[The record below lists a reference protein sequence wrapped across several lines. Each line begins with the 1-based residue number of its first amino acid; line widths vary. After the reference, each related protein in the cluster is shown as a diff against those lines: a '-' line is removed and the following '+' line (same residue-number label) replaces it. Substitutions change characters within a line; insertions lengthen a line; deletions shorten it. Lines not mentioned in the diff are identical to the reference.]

1 MADNVDL
8 VAKKIESMKV
18 RGARD
23 IAIAAVEALRGVVEG
38 GGRMPELAEAGERL
52 KAARPSAI
60 SLPNAVD
67 YTLYLAEGNKVLK
80 GDDFRVKTLRDI
92 NDYLRSLNESI
103 KKIAEIG
110 AGIIKD
116 GDVILTHC
124 NSDTA
129 ISILKKAWDEGKK
142 IRVVCTEARPRHQG
156 YLTAR
161 QLADHGIPTTLVIDS
176 AVHWAIKAL
185 SVDKVIVGADT
196 ICANGDVVNKVG
208 TAGIALCA
216 HESDVDFFVA
226 AESLK
231 FSPQSLM
238 GKMVKIE
245 ERDTKEVT
253 ELPGVA
259 VRNPG
264 FDVTESQYI
273 DAIITEEGLMPPQA
287 AYHLLKEKYGWELK
301 KP

>member
-1 MADNVDL
+1 MKDGVDV
-8 VAKKIESMKV
+8 VAESIKSMKV

-23 IAIAAVEALRGVVEG
+23 IAIAAVEALRGVVED
-38 GGRMPELAEAGERL
+38 GGRMPELTAAGERL
-52 KAARPSAI
+52 KSARPSAI

-67 YTLYLAEGNKVLK
+67 YVLYLAEGNKVLK
-80 GDDFRVKTLRDI
+80 GDDFKVKTLRDI

-129 ISILKKAWDEGKK
+129 ISILKKAWDDGKK
-142 IRVVCTEARPRHQG
+142 IKVVCTEARPRHQG
-156 YLTAR
+156 YLTAK
-161 QLADHGIPTTLVIDS
+161 QLADYGIPTTLVIDS
-176 AVHWAIKAL
+176 AVHWAVKEL
-185 SVDKVIVGADT
+185 SVDKVVVGADT

-208 TAGIALCA
+208 TAQIALCA
-216 HESDVDFFVA
+216 YESDVDFFVA

-245 ERDTKEVT
+245 ERDVKEVT
-253 ELPGVA
+253 EIPGVA
-259 VRNPG
+259 IRNPG
-264 FDVTESQYI
+264 FDVTEAKYI

-287 AYHLLKEKYGWELK
+287 AYHLLKEKYGWELTK
-301 KP
+301 A

>member
-1 MADNVDL
+1 MKYGVDV
-8 VAKKIESMKV
+8 VAESIKSMKV

-23 IAIAAVEALRGVVEG
+23 IAIAAVEALRGVVED
-38 GGRMPELAEAGERL
+38 GGRMPELTAAGERL
-52 KAARPSAI
+52 KSARPSAI

-67 YTLYLAEGNKVLK
+67 YVLYLAEGNKVLK
-80 GDDFRVKTLRDI
+80 GDDFKVKTLRDI

-129 ISILKKAWDEGKK
+129 ISILKKAWDDGKK
-142 IRVVCTEARPRHQG
+142 IKVVCTEARPRHQG
-156 YLTAR
+156 YLTAK
-161 QLADHGIPTTLVIDS
+161 QLADYGIPTTLVIDS
-176 AVHWAIKAL
+176 AVHWAVKEL
-185 SVDKVIVGADT
+185 SVDKVVVGADT

-208 TAGIALCA
+208 TAQIALCA
-216 HESDVDFFVA
+216 YESDVDFFVA

-245 ERDTKEVT
+245 ERDVKEVT
-253 ELPGVA
+253 EIPGVA
-259 VRNPG
+259 IRNPG
-264 FDVTESQYI
+264 FDVTEAKYI

-287 AYHLLKEKYGWELK
+287 AYHLLKEKYGWELTK
-301 KP
+301 A